1 VEVLPGEEE
10 AEDMFGVLGRVGVA
24 CLGVDGPVT
33 MITGVEVDETGGT
46 AGR

>member
-10 AEDMFGVLGRVGVA
+10 AEDIFGVLGRVVVA
-24 CLGVDGPVT
+24 CFGVDGPVT
-33 MITGVEVDETGGT
+33 MITGVDVDETGSA